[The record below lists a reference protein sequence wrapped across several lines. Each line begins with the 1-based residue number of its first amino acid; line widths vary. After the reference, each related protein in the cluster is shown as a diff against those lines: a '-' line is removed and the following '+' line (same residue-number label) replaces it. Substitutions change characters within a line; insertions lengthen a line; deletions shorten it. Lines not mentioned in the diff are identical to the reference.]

1 MRVYREQVTQAL
13 DQLSDGLGPY
23 IESKLKTIYKDR
35 WVKVARES
43 FRSGRGKSGDD
54 GDTIDWDAHATLT
67 VMWDQWNSLFRHDLA
82 QTDRSL
88 VSELREFRNLWAH
101 QTDFDF
107 DDTYRVLDSVER
119 LLNSIG
125 AKEAEDVA
133 DIKLR
138 VFRAEFD
145 QQVRAVYQRSEA
157 RRRNLLD
164 ISIYSACCAAI
175 LYAIFEGYGSKAWFM
190 MICVVMV
197 FAVIIWQRVS
207 TPPILFG
214 AHECLDCGRIIY
226 TDQCPYCARTAPR
239 PRTRPQ
245 DQPNM
250 SVEDQA

>member
-13 DQLSDGLGPY
+13 DLLSAGLGPY
-23 IESKLKTIYKDR
+23 IESKLSTIYKER

-43 FRSGRGKSGDD
+43 FRSGRGKSGESS
-54 GDTIDWDAHATLT
+54 DTIDWDAHAALT
-67 VMWDQWNSLFRHDLA
+67 VMWDQWNSVFRHNLS

-119 LLNSIG
+119 LLK
-125 AKEAEDVA
+125 AVKARQWDDVA
-133 DIKLR
+133 AIKLR

-164 ISIYSACCAAI
+164 ISIYAACCVAI
-175 LYAIFEGYGSKAWFM
+175 LYAVFEGYGSKAWFM

-226 TDQCPYCARTAPR
+226 TDQCPYCTRSAPR
-239 PRTRPQ
+239 PRTLTDTEPSPS
-245 DQPNM
+245 D
-250 SVEDQA
+250 VELS

>member
-13 DQLSDGLGPY
+13 DKLSEGLGPY
-23 IESKLKTIYKDR
+23 IESKLTPIYKDR

-43 FRSGRGKSGDD
+43 FRSGRGKTGETSN
-54 GDTIDWDAHATLT
+54 TIDWDAHATLT
-67 VMWDQWNSLFRHDLA
+67 VMWDQWNSVFRHDLG

-101 QTDFDF
+101 QADFDF
-107 DDTYRVLDSVER
+107 EDTYRVLDSVER
-119 LLNSIG
+119 LLKAVG
-125 AKEAEDVA
+125 ASESEDVA
-133 DIKLR
+133 DIKQR
-138 VFRAEFD
+138 VFRSEFD

-164 ISIYSACCAAI
+164 IGIYSACCAAI

-190 MICVVMV
+190 MICVVTV
-197 FAVIIWQRVS
+197 FSVIIWQRLS

-239 PRTRPQ
+239 PRSIPRNEPETP
-245 DQPNM
+245 
-250 SVEDQA
+250 EEGQA